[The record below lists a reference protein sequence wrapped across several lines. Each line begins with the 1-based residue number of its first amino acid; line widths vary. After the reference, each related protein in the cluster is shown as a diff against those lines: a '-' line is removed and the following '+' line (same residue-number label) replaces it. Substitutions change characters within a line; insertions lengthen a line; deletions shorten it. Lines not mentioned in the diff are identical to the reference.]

1 MTQVKLPLC
10 SPQSP
15 PVLDEPPYRQV
26 PTDVGSWVVILQVY
40 IRVIRGRVSGP
51 GVMPRPIGIIKWT
64 SNDKAE
70 ILCKYWYSLLLFFG
84 SCDSE
89 I

>member
-1 MTQVKLPLC
+1 VTQVKLPLC

-26 PTDVGSWVVILQVY
+26 PTDVGSWVVILY
-40 IRVIRGRVSGP
+40 GIRVIRGRVSGR
-51 GVMPRPIGIIKWT
+51 GVMPIPIGIIKWT

-70 ILCKYWYSLLLFFG
+70 ILCKYRYSLLLFFG